1 MSTSIIA
8 ILRMAAAVA
17 LLPLA
22 ALACAAPAA
31 TVAPT
36 ATPTPAPTATPP
48 CEGEEPDCLPHHLDL
63 LALAALYQSVK

>member
-22 ALACAAPAA
+22 ALACAAPAP
-31 TVAPT
+31 TVMSAEQVT
-36 ATPTPAPTATPP
+36 A
-48 CEGEEPDCLPHHLDL
+48 
-63 LALAALYQSVK
+63 AA

>member
-1 MSTSIIA
+1 MTLAIITT
-8 ILRMAAAVA
+8 LRIVAATA

-22 ALACAAPAA
+22 ALACAAPTP

-36 ATPTPAPTATPP
+36 ATPPR
-48 CEGEEPDCLPHHLDL
+48 EGDEPDCSPYPLDL

>member
-1 MSTSIIA
+1 MTLTIIA
-8 ILRMAAAVA
+8 TLRMAAAGA

-22 ALACAAPAA
+22 ALACAASTP

-36 ATPTPAPTATPP
+36 ATPPR
-48 CEGEEPDCLPHHLDL
+48 EGDEPDCSPHHLDL

>member
-1 MSTSIIA
+1 MTLTIIA

-22 ALACAAPAA
+22 ALACAAPTP

-36 ATPTPAPTATPP
+36 
-48 CEGEEPDCLPHHLDL
+48 GWRR
-63 LALAALYQSVK
+63 